1 MLTDRGVPVKISASL
16 LLSCMT
22 LEKKALLT
30 VKQLETESS
39 THPGLRLYDEARR
52 LCSMVSVQS
61 L

>member
-1 MLTDRGVPVKISASL
+1 MEIALAL
-16 LLSCMT
+16 LQSCTT

-39 THPGLRLYDEARR
+39 THPGLRLYDEAHM
-52 LCSMVSVQS
+52 LCSMVLVQS